1 MANPLMGMM
10 GGGIPMGGGMPQI
23 NNPMQ
28 MFQQFQKFRQEMRNT
43 NVRDKMQE
51 LVKSGK
57 CTQEQVDQAM
67 QMAQQMQGMFKG
79 HLK

>member
-10 GGGIPMGGGMPQI
+10 GGDAPMGGGMPQI

-43 NVRDKMQE
+43 NARDKMQE
-51 LVKSGK
+51 LVESGK

-79 HLK
+79 HFK

>member
-1 MANPLMGMM
+1 MANPLIGMI
-10 GGGIPMGGGMPQI
+10 GGGVPMGGGMPQI

-43 NVRDKMQE
+43 NARDKMQE

-79 HLK
+79 QF

>member
-10 GGGIPMGGGMPQI
+10 GGGTPMGGRMPQI

-43 NVRDKMQE
+43 NARDKMQE

-79 HLK
+79 HFK

>member
-1 MANPLMGMM
+1 MANPLIGMM
-10 GGGIPMGGGMPQI
+10 GGAPMGGGMPQI

-43 NVRDKMQE
+43 NARDKMQE

-67 QMAQQMQGMFKG
+67 QMAQQMQGVFKG
-79 HLK
+79 HFK

>member
-10 GGGIPMGGGMPQI
+10 GGGAPMGGGMPQI

-43 NVRDKMQE
+43 NARDKMQE

-79 HLK
+79 HFK

>member
-1 MANPLMGMM
+1 MANPLIGMK
-10 GGGIPMGGGMPQI
+10 GVGNPMGGFVPQI

-43 NVRDKMQE
+43 NTMEKMQG

-57 CTQEQVDQAM
+57 CTQEQADQAM

-79 HLK
+79 HFK

>member
-1 MANPLMGMM
+1 MANPLMGML
-10 GGGIPMGGGMPQI
+10 GGGAPTGGGMPQI

-43 NVRDKMQE
+43 NARDKMQE

-57 CTQEQVDQAM
+57 CTQEQADQAM
-67 QMAQQMQGMFKG
+67 QMAQQMQGMFKE
-79 HLK
+79 HFK